1 MANHCQRKWIVVA
14 CSSTNK
20 QSFNRLQEYAI
31 MDSLNSPAGE
41 ACFEI
46 GADPAR
52 LARARALLQDDEFY
66 YYLAETFRA
75 LSDTTR
81 TK

>member
-1 MANHCQRKWIVVA
+1 
-14 CSSTNK
+14 
-20 QSFNRLQEYAI
+20 